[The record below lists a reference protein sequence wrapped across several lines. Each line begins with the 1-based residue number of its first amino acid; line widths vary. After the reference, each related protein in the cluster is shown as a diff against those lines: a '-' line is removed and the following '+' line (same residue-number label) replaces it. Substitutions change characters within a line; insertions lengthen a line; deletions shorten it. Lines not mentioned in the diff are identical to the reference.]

1 MITLIDEIK
10 YLPVLRK
17 RDELL
22 NKNEMIN
29 HAVKALVEDIGERL
43 GAVESDGQEISVT
56 ISGSASTADET
67 KFQIGISGVESEET
81 ERLINEALGRD

>member
-43 GAVESDGQEISVT
+43 DAGESDG
-56 ISGSASTADET
+56 
-67 KFQIGISGVESEET
+67 
-81 ERLINEALGRD
+81 